1 MKNLKNIIR
10 KVLKEQDEPENVSL
24 GSKSSDFYFYKG
36 LTGNLLMI
44 PKSSKPSNI
53 TTLNKSFLKSYYNT
67 PEKILEL
74 YNNEG
79 VKNTCKTVYKDMEPV
94 DCAALWLQIRFNK
107 LADGGVTKFEAYN
120 KNGERKKYTPCWQ
133 WSKSGST
140 SKFEDWYFSGY
151 YSDFGQNGKCLGGVW
166 DVTENLDLKG
176 EEKTA
181 SSNITFS
188 ITLLM
193 NKK

>member
-53 TTLNKSFLKSYYNT
+53 TTINKSFLKSYYST

-74 YNNEG
+74 YNSEG
-79 VKNTCKTVYKDMEPV
+79 VKNTCKTQYKDMEPV
-94 DCAALWLQIRFNK
+94 ECAAIWLQIRFNK
-107 LADGGVTKFEAYN
+107 LSDGGVTKFEAYN
-120 KNGERKKYTPCWQ
+120 TNGERKTYTPCWK
-133 WSKSGST
+133 WSKSGT
-140 SKFEDWYFSGY
+140 ASKFEDWTFTGY
-151 YSDFGQNGKCLGGVW
+151 YSEKDTNGKCIGGVW
-166 DVTENLDLKG
+166 DVTEKLDSKG

-181 SSNITFS
+181 GGNVTFS

-193 NKK
+193 NK

>member
-10 KVLKEQDEPENVSL
+10 KVLKEQDESENVSL

-44 PKSSKPSNI
+44 PKSAKPSNVK
-53 TTLNKSFLKSYYNT
+53 TLSKTYLKSYYNT

-74 YNNEG
+74 YSSEG

-94 DCAALWLQIRFNK
+94 ECAAIWLQIRFNK
-107 LADGGVTKFEAYN
+107 LSDGGVTQFEAYN
-120 KNGERKKYTPCWQ
+120 TNGERKRYTACWQ
-133 WSKSGST
+133 WSKSGT
-140 SKFEDWYFSGY
+140 ASKFEDWTFTGY
-151 YSDFGQNGKCLGGVW
+151 YSDKDANGKCVGGLW
-166 DVTENLDLKG
+166 DVTEKLDSKE

-181 SSNITFS
+181 GGNVTFS

-193 NKK
+193 NK

>member
-10 KVLKEQDEPENVSL
+10 KVLKEQEEPENVSL
-24 GSKSSDFYFYKG
+24 GSKSSDFYFYKS

-94 DCAALWLQIRFNK
+94 ECAAIWLQIRFNK
-107 LADGGVTKFEAYN
+107 LSDGGVTKFEAYN
-120 KNGERKKYTPCWQ
+120 ENGERKKYTPCWQ
-133 WSKSGST
+133 WSKSGT
-140 SKFEDWYFSGY
+140 ATKFEDWTFTGY
-151 YSDFGQNGKCLGGVW
+151 YSEKGTNGKCTGGLW
-166 DVTENLDLKG
+166 NVTENLDSKR

-181 SSNITFS
+181 GGNVTFS

-193 NKK
+193 NK